1 MKKFLATFTSIAA
14 VFASNA
20 VTVQSPGYS
29 SISTPAID
37 AHNVSSPQQ
46 NALGEEIKIIDSK
59 GNQFDFVLKRSA
71 DTGLMMATHQ
81 SHSSHRSHSSHQS
94 HYSSR

>member
-1 MKKFLATFTSIAA
+1 MKKFLATFTGIAA

-20 VTVQSPGYS
+20 ATVQLPSQS
-29 SISTPAID
+29 SISPPITD

-46 NALGEEIKIIDSK
+46 NVLGEEIKIIDSK